1 VRIRPPLP
9 PNDPALDSIPPRFR
23 NNICSVVSLSTLA
36 VDAKDGQRAFTFDR
50 VFSDNERQEAIW
62 EYVSEGVSAF
72 THGYNVSVLAYG
84 QSGAGKS
91 YTMGTTNPGEQS
103 SIADMGIIPRAA
115 AALFEELSGTNT
127 PRPSRSQSQLQ
138 SANPGAFG
146 SGDAEWQL
154 KATYVEIHNEE
165 LRDLLVS
172 PSTAGSGETVPVQI
186 REDKGRIMLTGAKQV
201 EVKSV
206 NDLMNALHY
215 GSAIRQTDATAINSQ
230 SSRSHAIFSLNLVQ
244 KKRKASI
251 STISSLDS
259 AESTNGMITLDSKLH
274 FVDLAGSERLK
285 NSGLT
290 GERAKE
296 GISINGGL
304 AALGK
309 VISQLSSRSAGSHVS
324 YRDSRLTRLLQ
335 DSMGGNAIT
344 YMVACVN
351 PVEFHLSE
359 TLNTVQYAQRA
370 RAIQARPQ
378 LQQRSEDNDKQ
389 HVIDRLRSEV
399 ALLRDQLR
407 LSEHTERRS
416 TSQTDLGGRKQAR
429 ELELQNQLLD
439 IQENYSTLS
448 QRHAKLLA
456 DLAKQSESD
465 PSVSSALRNTSLE
478 RLNRSSTFAEA
489 VEQVVLEYE
498 KTIQSLEASLSKS
511 RSALSTSESDLLER
525 EAKIVYLEAVQSQL
539 QTRMQKVND
548 REQSGESYLRELEAK
563 IDGMANGEDKNTLL
577 VQELRDELARVRESE
592 SSAEEYISTLE
603 ERLAEAEQDTEVMQR
618 EINRLEH
625 VVQRQR
631 SIGKLDNMLSE
642 LDNLNGN
649 ELHAAHGSPIRARG
663 HAPHD
668 AFHDLLVATTTAL
681 GPDEEMLPESAE
693 AEWKDFGPMDGEDS
707 DTNTIESDARRGGRH
722 TPTRGNAGG
731 NLYSPAQ
738 AKAIADKMETM
749 TIELFDLRLDHESTV
764 SELDDVAR
772 KYQNALRT
780 LAELQEAFHGANV
793 SRPGSSFLEV
803 CEPSQPGQHSS
814 SRMLSSELSSRGD
827 SPTLVEVSE
836 AGTSYNSEMDINSRH
851 VSRVMQKEETLAEAI
866 RSLKRANAEKDI
878 SINELTENYTQ
889 LQDQHKDTLNYIEE
903 MKEEMHKA
911 KTSPSSSLVRR
922 RSAPLLNNGRES
934 KVFSAL
940 QNLAVEHMQDQPD
953 ALKSFQSNIDY
964 AVTELNLRS
973 ERVRTLEAET
983 AAAREELEA
992 KNTLISGLNR
1002 ERSSKRLS
1010 MMDFDH
1016 LTSTKEQLL
1025 DSQKQIAA
1033 MNEESVK
1040 QEQKLVSSI
1049 KILETVMSG
1058 YPDSPTSEARENG
1071 DLVEEQDLKHSSPTQ
1086 ALRTLKTDLA
1096 QCLASSQSMRH
1107 AEEKILQT
1115 VAGAEASLHQKPEHA
1130 QSGARSP
1137 NASADGDKS
1146 KEVNALQKEIERYK
1160 AASEVSANKFLE
1172 LENSYTQIMRE
1183 VEEDA
1188 KASLVMQKDLQSHR
1202 ELVASF
1208 GNEVDQHKTLATFY
1222 QQGMKN
1228 TQDAHG
1234 KAFDELKHGLE
1245 AQLAESQ
1252 RKLTEQSQVHETTI
1266 ASLRDELNK
1275 ANAHAISA
1283 TSTRDI
1289 VAADKIKDDLE
1300 YRIKELTALNE
1311 ETLMQL
1317 EGSVAKEQ
1325 KASRLVTALRQQ
1337 NQSSINS
1344 FDKDHHPELERQ
1356 VESYRIRTGILEAEL
1371 AAVKQSAI
1379 AATSNSLEG
1388 YSLRRPSDNAFEVAR
1403 HASPPLNSSSTF
1415 SPVFKSSPNLPNGSI
1430 HPANRDNPLHSHP
1443 THHTISRQ
1451 PSSNALHLQTTITDQ
1466 ESRIHTIEKHLYAEK
1481 QLTQTLEEAL
1491 VDLEQQA
1498 NRQKADMDAWKRK
1511 CRELEEEASG
1521 LRRERGSMRNSL
1533 QAVEEERDRRIRAE
1547 AARRQLEERMEALAK
1562 GRKEKGKRNALNCF

>member
-1 VRIRPPLP
+1 
-9 PNDPALDSIPPRFR
+9 
-23 NNICSVVSLSTLA
+23 
-36 VDAKDGQRAFTFDR
+36 
-50 VFSDNERQEAIW
+50 
-62 EYVSEGVSAF
+62 
-72 THGYNVSVLAYG
+72 
-84 QSGAGKS
+84 
-91 YTMGTTNPGEQS
+91 MGTTNPGEQS

-138 SANPGAFG
+138 SASAAAVA
-146 SGDAEWQL
+146 SGEPEWQL

-165 LRDLLVS
+165 LRDLLVPS
-172 PSTAGSGETVPVQI
+172 STAASSESVPVQI

-259 AESTNGMITLDSKLH
+259 STESANGMITLDSKLH

-370 RAIQARPQ
+370 RAIQSRPQ

-416 TSQTDLGGRKQAR
+416 TSQTDLSGRKQAR

-456 DLAKQSESD
+456 DLAKQSEGD

-631 SIGKLDNMLSE
+631 SIGKLDNMLTE

-649 ELHAAHGSPIRARG
+649 ELHAVHGSPVRARG
-663 HAPHD
+663 NVHND

-681 GPDEEMLPESAE
+681 GPHEEMLPESAE

-707 DTNTIESDARRGGRH
+707 DTESTIDSDARRAGRY

-793 SRPGSSFLEV
+793 SRPGSSFLDV

-836 AGTSYNSEMDINSRH
+836 AGTSYNSEMDMNSRH

-903 MKEEMHKA
+903 MKEEMYKA

-940 QNLAVEHMQDQPD
+940 QNLAVEHMQGQPD
-953 ALKSFQSNIDY
+953 ALKSF
-964 AVTELNLRS
+964 
-973 ERVRTLEAET
+973 
-983 AAAREELEA
+983 
-992 KNTLISGLNR
+992 
-1002 ERSSKRLS
+1002 
-1010 MMDFDH
+1010 
-1016 LTSTKEQLL
+1016 
-1025 DSQKQIAA
+1025 
-1033 MNEESVK
+1033 
-1040 QEQKLVSSI
+1040 SI
-1049 KILETVMSG
+1049 
-1058 YPDSPTSEARENG
+1058 
-1071 DLVEEQDLKHSSPTQ
+1071 
-1086 ALRTLKTDLA
+1086 
-1096 QCLASSQSMRH
+1096 
-1107 AEEKILQT
+1107 
-1115 VAGAEASLHQKPEHA
+1115 
-1130 QSGARSP
+1130 
-1137 NASADGDKS
+1137 
-1146 KEVNALQKEIERYK
+1146 
-1160 AASEVSANKFLE
+1160 
-1172 LENSYTQIMRE
+1172 
-1183 VEEDA
+1183 
-1188 KASLVMQKDLQSHR
+1188 
-1202 ELVASF
+1202 
-1208 GNEVDQHKTLATFY
+1208 QH
-1222 QQGMKN
+1222 
-1228 TQDAHG
+1228 
-1234 KAFDELKHGLE
+1234 
-1245 AQLAESQ
+1245 
-1252 RKLTEQSQVHETTI
+1252 
-1266 ASLRDELNK
+1266 
-1275 ANAHAISA
+1275 
-1283 TSTRDI
+1283 
-1289 VAADKIKDDLE
+1289 
-1300 YRIKELTALNE
+1300 
-1311 ETLMQL
+1311 
-1317 EGSVAKEQ
+1317 
-1325 KASRLVTALRQQ
+1325 
-1337 NQSSINS
+1337 
-1344 FDKDHHPELERQ
+1344 
-1356 VESYRIRTGILEAEL
+1356 
-1371 AAVKQSAI
+1371 
-1379 AATSNSLEG
+1379 
-1388 YSLRRPSDNAFEVAR
+1388 
-1403 HASPPLNSSSTF
+1403 
-1415 SPVFKSSPNLPNGSI
+1415 
-1430 HPANRDNPLHSHP
+1430 
-1443 THHTISRQ
+1443 
-1451 PSSNALHLQTTITDQ
+1451 
-1466 ESRIHTIEKHLYAEK
+1466 
-1481 QLTQTLEEAL
+1481 
-1491 VDLEQQA
+1491 
-1498 NRQKADMDAWKRK
+1498 
-1511 CRELEEEASG
+1511 
-1521 LRRERGSMRNSL
+1521 
-1533 QAVEEERDRRIRAE
+1533 
-1547 AARRQLEERMEALAK
+1547 
-1562 GRKEKGKRNALNCF
+1562 